1 MLKIRKIKTQNKF
14 TLKWHDRKNNI
25 VLLSVHDTK
34 DDAYEKSLEFIEEME
49 KIKDERGIVYIKE
62 NEKDVEL
69 D

>member
-1 MLKIRKIKTQNKF
+1 MLKIRKLKKQNKF

-34 DDAYEKSLEFIEEME
+34 DDAYNKSLEFMEQME
-49 KIKDERGIVYIKE
+49 KIKDERDIVFMDME
-62 NEKDVEL
+62 QEDE